1 LESTPKYTPLDVMAI
16 VIIGANCPFVGLPE
30 NLK

>member
-1 LESTPKYTPLDVMAI
+1 MESTPKYTPLDVMGI
-16 VIIGANCPFVGLPE
+16 VVIAANCPFIRLFQ